1 MSVLNAILA
10 DLAEKNGQLSNK
22 GLVIAKSVMSQNA
35 SDLFASHLAELS
47 AKQADSLLQLKDK
60 RSNSYYVGN
69 TEIAYFFSDFN
80 GMLFFKEKKTA
91 KDNVSYEVVAYSGR
105 RMKPD
110 FYYRFRSLTEVTSYV
125 EKWASGQYNHVLE
138 KQERKERKK
147 ELNKRAQELVSVGD
161 VFRASWGYEQTN
173 IDYYQVIGMT
183 GKRTVQ
189 LRKIAGEMVERS
201 YGDHGRKIP
210 LPDEFIGE
218 TLSRQLSVSQWSKN
232 DDVSV
237 HVTIDNVSTARLKNK
252 NENGEYDSDYCS
264 WGY

>member
-10 DLAEKNGQLSNK
+10 KKNGQLSNE
-22 GLVIAKSVMSQNA
+22 GLVMAQAVMSQNA
-35 SDLFASHLAELS
+35 SDLFASHLAQLS
-47 AKQADSLLQLKDK
+47 EKQADSLLQLKEK
-60 RSNSYYVGN
+60 RKNTYYAGN

-80 GMLFFKEKKTA
+80 GMLFFKEKQTGE
-91 KDNVSYEVVAYSGR
+91 DGVSYEVVAYSGR

-110 FYYRFRSLTEVTSYV
+110 FYYRFRSLAEATSYV

-147 ELNKRAQELVSVGD
+147 ELNKQAQELVSVGD
-161 VFRASWGYEQTN
+161 VFKASWGYEQTN
-173 IDYYQVIGMT
+173 IDYYQVVGMT

-201 YGDHGRKIP
+201 YGDHGRKVP
-210 LPDEFIGE
+210 LLNEFIGE
-218 TLSRQLSVSQWSKN
+218 AFSRQLSVSQWSKN
-232 DDVSV
+232 DKVSV
-237 HVTIDNVSTARLKNK
+237 NVTIDNVSIASLKNK
-252 NENGEYDSDYCS
+252 NENGDYDSDYCS